1 MTKKKAVKKTAKK
14 KSKPKISK
22 KKPSKLKTIKAP
34 KVKDIKVDLSQLRFC
49 VECAS
54 NNVFY
59 SKMRD
64 ELICRECGGIF
75 SKLTPEQMVK
85 YKDSLN

>member
-1 MTKKKAVKKTAKK
+1 MFINSENALITMVKKKAKTTKKKVV
-14 KSKPKISK
+14 
-22 KKPSKLKTIKAP
+22 KAP
-34 KVKDIKVDLSQLRFC
+34 KIKDIKVDLSQLKFC

-85 YKDSLN
+85 YKNSLN

>member
-1 MTKKKAVKKTAKK
+1 MAKKKTVKKTIKK
-14 KSKPKISK
+14 KPSPKAFK
-22 KKPSKLKTIKAP
+22 KKPSKPKASKAV
-34 KVKDIKVDLSQLRFC
+34 KVKDIKVDLSQLKFC

-64 ELICRECGGIF
+64 ELICRDCGGIF

-85 YKDSLN
+85 YKNSLK

>member
-1 MTKKKAVKKTAKK
+1 MVNKKAKTTKKEVA
-14 KSKPKISK
+14 
-22 KKPSKLKTIKAP
+22 KAP
-34 KVKDIKVDLSQLRFC
+34 KIKDIKVDLSQLKFC
-49 VECAS
+49 VECSS

-85 YKDSLN
+85 YKNSLN